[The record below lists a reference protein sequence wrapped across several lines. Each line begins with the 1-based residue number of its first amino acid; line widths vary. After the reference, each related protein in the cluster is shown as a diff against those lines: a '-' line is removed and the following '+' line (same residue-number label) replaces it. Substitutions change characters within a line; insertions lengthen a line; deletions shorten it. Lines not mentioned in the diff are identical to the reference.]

1 MIRNSISGVLRKRA
15 HPLAILGLVLMFGIG
30 PVSAA
35 GDTAVRFG
43 APPWPGVTVK
53 TEVAAQLLEAIGYET
68 DTQALGTE
76 AVILN
81 ALANDDLDVYLALWY
96 PLSAGQLDPL
106 VEDGK
111 VVRIAENLSGAI
123 LGLAVPRYVHEAGV
137 NSVEDLVRHADR
149 FDREIYGIEAG
160 NYWNEE
166 VKKAIK
172 ADQYGLGDWELVPS
186 STSAML
192 TQVGRAVKKDDWI
205 VFYGWRPHWMNVPY
219 DLYYLE
225 APEEST
231 IANVTSTVFTIARA
245 GFPEEQPDVARF
257 LRQFRVELGMQDE
270 WILEH
275 GKKDRPENEV
285 AREWIAANLDAV
297 EKWLEGVK
305 TADGKPAIEAVRAK
319 FIN

>member
-1 MIRNSISGVLRKRA
+1 MIRNPMSGVLRQCA
-15 HPLAILGLVLMFGIG
+15 HFLTILGLVLSFGIG
-30 PVSAA
+30 PVRAA
-35 GDTAVRFG
+35 DDPAVRFG
-43 APPWPGVTVK
+43 VPPWPGVTVK
-53 TEVAAQLLEAIGYET
+53 TEVATQLLEAIGYNT

-81 ALANDDLDVYLALWY
+81 ALSSDHLDVYLALWY

-106 VEDGK
+106 IEEGK
-111 VVRIAENLSGAI
+111 VVKITENLSGAI
-123 LGLAVPRYVHEAGV
+123 LGLAVPQYVHEAGV
-137 NSVEDLVRHADR
+137 NSVEDLTRHADR

-166 VKKAIK
+166 VKKAIE
-172 ADQYGLGDWELVPS
+172 ADQYDLGDWKLVPS
-186 STSAML
+186 STTAML
-192 TQVGRAVKKDDWI
+192 TQVGRAVKADDWI

-245 GFPEEQPDVARF
+245 GFPEEQPEVARF
-257 LRQFRVELGMQDE
+257 LRQFQVTLGMQDE

-275 GKKDRPENEV
+275 SKNDRPEDEV
-285 AREWIAANLDAV
+285 AREWIASNLDAV
-297 EKWLEGVK
+297 EKWLDGVMA
-305 TADGKPAIEAVRAK
+305 TDGKPAIEAVRAT
-319 FIN
+319 FAN